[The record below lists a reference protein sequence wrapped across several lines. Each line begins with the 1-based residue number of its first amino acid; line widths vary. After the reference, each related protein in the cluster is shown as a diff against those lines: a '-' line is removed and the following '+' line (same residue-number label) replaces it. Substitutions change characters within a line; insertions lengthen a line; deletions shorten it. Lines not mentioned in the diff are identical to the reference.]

1 MLQTSLFFHFRA
13 KHSHL
18 IYKQPS
24 TGLEIKAKM
33 GTHWSTTDPK
43 TITGQGEISSF
54 SNVSFEHI
62 SGDFFQWSIKNPLK
76 LLTICKSRL
85 SCRALVSILPFS
97 ITTIYF
103 QRVTVNLVKRKHCVV
118 LSHALRKLLF
128 SVIYTDTST

>member
-1 MLQTSLFFHFRA
+1 MLQTRLFFHFQG

-33 GTHWSTTDPK
+33 GAHWPTTDLK

-62 SGDFFQWSIKNPLK
+62 SRDFVNGQLKILKN
-76 LLTICKSRL
+76 
-85 SCRALVSILPFS
+85 F
-97 ITTIYF
+97 
-103 QRVTVNLVKRKHCVV
+103 
-118 LSHALRKLLF
+118 
-128 SVIYTDTST
+128 

>member
-33 GTHWSTTDPK
+33 GANWSTTDLK

-62 SGDFFQWSIKNPLK
+62 SGDSVNGQLK
-76 LLTICKSRL
+76 SLKK
-85 SCRALVSILPFS
+85 F
-97 ITTIYF
+97 
-103 QRVTVNLVKRKHCVV
+103 
-118 LSHALRKLLF
+118 
-128 SVIYTDTST
+128 